1 MTEDTQYS
9 LKQTTLIISDM
20 ILQKLKGF
28 NDRSKYGVLE
38 RELLE
43 PYIAHL
49 QFLQNVYLVQMYG
62 DLQLSRYEKATLVQ
76 IHDELNKD
84 QPDIDKIKAIIKP
97 VHEFF
102 SKILDPEAVADFR
115 TYTAESMKH
124 DLDIL
129 ELDVKDLMENM
140 PSAYTAEDIA
150 KMKEQSS
157 FSNKADEI
165 EEMISALRKGF
176 KKS

>member
-49 QFLQNVYLVQMYG
+49 QFLQNIYLIQMYG
-62 DLQLSRYEKATLVQ
+62 ELQLSRYEKAT
-76 IHDELNKD
+76 
-84 QPDIDKIKAIIKP
+84 
-97 VHEFF
+97 
-102 SKILDPEAVADFR
+102 
-115 TYTAESMKH
+115 
-124 DLDIL
+124 
-129 ELDVKDLMENM
+129 
-140 PSAYTAEDIA
+140 
-150 KMKEQSS
+150 
-157 FSNKADEI
+157 
-165 EEMISALRKGF
+165 
-176 KKS
+176 

>member
-1 MTEDTQYS
+1 
-9 LKQTTLIISDM
+9 
-20 ILQKLKGF
+20 
-28 NDRSKYGVLE
+28 
-38 RELLE
+38 
-43 PYIAHL
+43 
-49 QFLQNVYLVQMYG
+49 MYG
-62 DLQLSRYEKATLVQ
+62 ELQLSRYEKATLVQ
-76 IHDELNKD
+76 IHDELSKD

-102 SKILDPEAVADFR
+102 SKILDPEVVADFR
-115 TYTAESMKH
+115 TYTGESIKH

-129 ELDVKDLMENM
+129 ELDVKNLMDNM

-157 FSNKADEI
+157 SSNKADEI